1 MNYFNAYFM
10 ISDLINT
17 GIYDVTADV
26 HKITDYQCVS
36 RDMQHT
42 SMKPRLYLHLDMNCF
57 YAQIEQQCYRLHG
70 LPVYIGGWYKEDGTP
85 RGIVAT
91 SSYEARAF
99 GVKTGMSAFE
109 AEQLCPWAIGLQAD
123 YEKYSS
129 ISKLIE
135 RVLKDFAPTV
145 EKYSMDEYFLDINFL
160 KRRSRR
166 EIQRYGEKLCNLIY
180 REVGLVCS
188 VGIAWSKTYS
198 KLASDLKKPNGLTLV
213 LDSHDA
219 EEKIHPLSLKE
230 VWGIGRKRY
239 ARLRSEGL
247 NTIGEAIGRGSGVFQ
262 RLFGAYFGKIVWEM
276 VAGKDR
282 ARVLAEEEVVPEQL
296 NYMHTFSDWCD
307 DPEQIRGEIMKGVSQ
322 LCYRMRGY
330 QVRARQFYG
339 YLRIQ
344 DSEHRGHSF
353 RFSTDGYTNLDDY
366 IFYECMRQAEPRIRQ
381 LLDSGETLRGIGLG
395 TLKLD
400 GTLQQELFFR
410 EDEARRRL
418 CLVRDAINNRY
429 SKGTMIRASALGGVP
444 GKTHF
449 LSRS

>member
-1 MNYFNAYFM
+1 MFIKN
-10 ISDLINT
+10 IDL
-17 GIYDVTADV
+17 GSYDVTDGV
-26 HKITDYQCVS
+26 HKITDYRCVS

-42 SMKPRLYLHLDMNCF
+42 SLKPRLYLHLDMNCF

-70 LPVYIGGWYKEDGTP
+70 MPVYIGGWYKKDGTP

-99 GVKTGMSAFE
+99 GVKTGISAFE

-135 RVLKDFAPTV
+135 KTLKDFAPTV

-160 KRRSRR
+160 KGSSRE
-166 EIQRYGEKLCNLIY
+166 EIRRYGEALRNLIY
-180 REVGLVCS
+180 QEVDLVCS
-188 VGIAWSKTYS
+188 TGISYSKTYA
-198 KLASDLKKPNGLTLV
+198 KLTSDLHKPNGLALV
-213 LDSHDA
+213 LNGEDA
-219 EEKIHPLSLKE
+219 EERLHSLSLDE

-247 NTIGEAIGRGSGVFQ
+247 STIGEAIERGSGVFQ
-262 RLFGAYFGKIVWEM
+262 KLFGAYFGQIVWEM
-276 VAGKDR
+276 VAGRDR
-282 ARVLAEEEVVPEQL
+282 ARVLTEDEVMPEQL
-296 NYMHTFSDWCD
+296 NYMHTFSDWCE

-330 QVRARQFYG
+330 EVRARQFYG

-344 DSEHRGHSF
+344 DATHKGLSF
-353 RFSTDGYTNLDDY
+353 RFNTDGYTNLDDY
-366 IFYECMRQAEPRIRQ
+366 IFYECMRKATPRIRH
-381 LLDSGETLRGIGLG
+381 LLDSGQTLRGIGLG

-400 GTLQQELFFR
+400 GTLQQELFFE
-410 EDEARRRL
+410 EDEERRRL
-418 CLVRDAINNRY
+418 CLVQDAINNRY
-429 SKGTMIRASALGGVP
+429 SKGTAVKASAMEGAP